1 MIPDLAHS
9 TPELPRA
16 VVDGGVLLS
25 TEPNA
30 TQVAPP
36 WVTIFAIPK
45 PFTESTA
52 VIQKNAIRSWKQL
65 RPLVDILLIG
75 DEPGIAEAAEELAV
89 RHARSLRT
97 NERGTPLLSSAF
109 QTAHEM
115 SAAPILVYCNCDVI
129 LLPDF
134 ARMVE
139 RLLNSELDRFV
150 AFGQRTDLRVDR
162 ELDFDNPTEM
172 EKLLVDCQQQGE
184 ESSIVCKEYFVF
196 NRQLYDP
203 IPDFAVGRGNWDNWM
218 IYSAKRQRLPVVD
231 VTSCVTAIHQSHDYS
246 HFGKSR
252 WQCYVSGN
260 EARENQRLARGR
272 HVISGST
279 PTWSL
284 EEGGV
289 RKVRLSG
296 LNLKFW
302 LDGLRFV
309 KLTKELVFGR

>member
-9 TPELPRA
+9 TPELQPT
-16 VVDGGVLLS
+16 VVDGSALPS
-25 TEPNA
+25 AEPIA
-30 TQVAPP
+30 TPTAAP

-45 PFTESTA
+45 PFTESTS
-52 VIQKNAIRSWKQL
+52 VIQKNAIRSWQQL
-65 RPLVDILLIG
+65 RPFVDVLLIG
-75 DEPGIAEAAEELAV
+75 DEPGIAEAARELGV
-89 RHARSLRT
+89 RHARNLRT
-97 NERGTPLLSSAF
+97 NEWGTPLLSSAF
-109 QTAHEM
+109 QTVHEL
-115 SAAPILVYCNCDVI
+115 SAAPILAYCNCDVI
-129 LLPDF
+129 LLPNF
-134 ARMVE
+134 TRMVE
-139 RLLNSELDRFV
+139 RLLNADLDRFV
-150 AFGQRTDLRVDR
+150 AFGQRTDLHVER
-162 ELDFDNPTEM
+162 ELDFDNPAEM
-172 EKLLVDCQQQGE
+172 EKLLVECRQQGE
-184 ESSIVCKEYFVF
+184 PSSIVCKEYFVF

-218 IYSAKRQRLPVVD
+218 IYFAKQQRLPVVD

-252 WQCYVSGN
+252 WQCYVAGT
-260 EARENQRLARGR
+260 EARENQRLAGGR

-284 EEGGV
+284 DEDGV

-302 LDGLRFV
+302 LDGLRFA